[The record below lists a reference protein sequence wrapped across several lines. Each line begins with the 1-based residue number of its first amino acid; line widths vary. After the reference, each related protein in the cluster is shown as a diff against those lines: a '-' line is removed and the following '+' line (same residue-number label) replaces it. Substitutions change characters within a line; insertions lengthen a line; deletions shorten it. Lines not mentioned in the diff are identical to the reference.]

1 MTQLHVLFLRPST
14 YSVINSLVFLPC
26 LLLSAAIYE
35 CFKYNYHTY
44 SISATNLL
52 FEEVYP

>member
-44 SISATNLL
+44 SISATNLV